1 MCCVVPFAVSKS
13 KSSHEDAGQEQG
25 KFDSGSRRGGDP
37 CSVSHRLRVER
48 AEPFAEGLALGFEL
62 DGRRPGH
69 TRARRSAA
77 TAWDPSLATSWVPS
91 AATAWGTSAS
101 TAWVPS
107 PATAWGEL
115 LWRPLGSVSGNRM
128 GRLICYT
135 ETRSTR

>member
-13 KSSHEDAGQEQG
+13 KSSHEDAGQDQG

-37 CSVSHRLRVER
+37 CSLSHRLRVER

-77 TAWDPSLATSWVPS
+77 TAWDPSLATAWVPS
-91 AATAWGTSAS
+91 AATALGASA
-101 TAWVPS
+101 
-107 PATAWGEL
+107 ATALRHRGA
-115 LWRPLGSVSGNRM
+115 
-128 GRLICYT
+128 RLEIFFILT
-135 ETRSTR
+135 NKRHSQQLKRLMRTPDMR